1 MARVFVLRVVS
12 RFGIIDHDACDLPS
26 APCGAPYGDKI
37 VTHFSAFVSVS
48 IASHR
53 SMRRNIETSASRIEV
68 RDHRSVGLPSL
79 RTSGWG
85 TFFFSPGANNCRFRV
100 KAAST
105 CRQGY
110 DCRATGKKDH
120 HRENLPSARIYT
132 IVAFVH
138 GGYRLTNAAT
148 QPMAGKA
155 TEARV
160 IFGGGISRTNRDQQG
175 GEREKW
181 N

>member
-1 MARVFVLRVVS
+1 MARVFVFRVVS

-37 VTHFSAFVSVS
+37 LTHFSAFVSVS

-68 RDHRSVGLPSL
+68 RDHQSVGLPSL

-85 TFFFSPGANNCRFRV
+85 TFFFLQAQTIAGSG
-100 KAAST
+100 S
-105 CRQGY
+105 RQLVHVDKGMTAEPQE
-110 DCRATGKKDH
+110 RKDH

-148 QPMAGKA
+148 LPMAGKA